1 MSTIGELF
9 APNHMADL
17 VITPEE
23 EQKMAD
29 EIGADS
35 LHYLPV
41 DALSRCVGLPRENLC
56 QACVDGIYP
65 TPAGETLYQLAVDA
79 RNNGDNGDDRVF
91 DV

>member
-9 APNHMADL
+9 APNHMEDI

-35 LHYLPV
+35 LRYLPV
-41 DALSRCVGLPRENLC
+41 DALARCVGLPRENLC

-65 TPAGETLYQLAVDA
+65 TPAGEKLYQLAVDA